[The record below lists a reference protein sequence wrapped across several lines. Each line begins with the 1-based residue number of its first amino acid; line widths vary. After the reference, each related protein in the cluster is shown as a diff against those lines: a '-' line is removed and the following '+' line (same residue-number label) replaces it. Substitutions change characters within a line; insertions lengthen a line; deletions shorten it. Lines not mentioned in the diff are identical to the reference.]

1 MNLEAWPC
9 AYLEANFRKYDEPV
23 KLVAFTDYVYSQRG
37 EILYGERAFAL
48 FLVALTAHV
57 EQLTIVG
64 RLNREPSTFH
74 YPLPASVRFVGLPH
88 YSSLTKPLSV
98 SSSLIRSLQRFWRAI
113 DDADAVWLLGP
124 YPHAVAFA
132 LLALIRRKRLVLGVR
147 QDFPAY
153 VRSRRPTRR
162 WMHFSADLLELSWR
176 LLARRA
182 PVVVVGPELE
192 RHYRHAPAVL
202 QIAVSLVT
210 AGDVAEGERAAGRS
224 YDGEL
229 SVLSVGRIDSE
240 KNPLLLADVLA
251 QLRKDDPR
259 WRLVVCGE
267 GPLAEALQARLV
279 ELGLEEHAEI
289 RGYVPIDGG
298 LLDLYRSSHAFLHV
312 SLTEGVPQVLIEAF
326 ASGLPVVATAVGG
339 VAEAAGEAALLIPPR
354 DAPAAVQALTQIA
367 AGAGLRA
374 GLIERGLALALRHTL
389 ESETARVA
397 AFIASP
403 NGARPTGA

>member
-1 MNLEAWPC
+1 
-9 AYLEANFRKYDEPV
+9 V

-37 EILYGERAFAL
+37 ETLYGERAFAL
-48 FLVALTAHV
+48 FLVSLTAHV

-64 RLNREPSTFH
+64 RLNTEPGAFH
-74 YPLPASVRFVGLPH
+74 YPIPPSVRFVGLPH
-88 YSSLTKPLSV
+88 YSSLTKPVSVALSLV
-98 SSSLIRSLQRFWRAI
+98 RSLQRFWRAL
-113 DDADAVWLLGP
+113 DDADRVWLLGP

-132 LLALIRRKRLVLGVR
+132 VIALMRRKPLILGVR

-162 WMHFSADLLELSWR
+162 WMHRAADLLELSWR

-192 RHYRHAPAVL
+192 RHYRRAPAVL

-210 AGDVAEGERAAGRS
+210 ADDVAEGQRAAGRS
-224 YDGEL
+224 YDGDL

-251 QLRKDDPR
+251 RLRQADQR

-267 GPLAEALQARLV
+267 GPLADALQARLR
-279 ELGLEEHAEI
+279 ELGLEDHAEI

-326 ASGLPVVATAVGG
+326 ASGVPVVATAVGG
-339 VAEAAGEAALLIPPR
+339 VAEAAGDAALLIPPR
-354 DAPAAVQALTQIA
+354 DAPAAVDALARIA
-367 AGAGLRA
+367 AEPELRTALIDHGL
-374 GLIERGLALALRHTL
+374 ELAHRQTL
-389 ESETARVA
+389 DSESARVA
-397 AFIASP
+397 AFIAAP
-403 NGARPTGA
+403 NGAAPTAA

>member
-1 MNLEAWPC
+1 M
-9 AYLEANFRKYDEPV
+9 
-23 KLVAFTDYVYSQRG
+23 KLVAFTDYVYSQKG

-48 FLVALTAHV
+48 FLVSLTAHV

-64 RLNREPSTFH
+64 RLNREPDTFH

-88 YSSLTKPLSV
+88 YASLTKPFSVALSLV
-98 SSSLIRSLQRFWRAI
+98 RSLQRFWRAL
-113 DDADAVWLLGP
+113 DDADRVWLLGP

-132 LLALIRRKRLVLGVR
+132 VITLMRRRPLILGVR

-162 WMHFSADLLELSWR
+162 WMHRAADLLELSWR

-192 RHYRHAPAVL
+192 RHYRQSPAVL

-224 YDGEL
+224 YDGDL
-229 SVLSVGRIDSE
+229 CVLSVGRIDSE

-251 QLRKDDPR
+251 ELREDDPR

-267 GPLAEALQARLV
+267 GPLAEPLQSRLR
-279 ELGLEEHAEI
+279 ELGLDEHAEI

-326 ASGLPVVATAVGG
+326 ASGVPVVATAVGG
-339 VAEAAGEAALLIPPR
+339 VAEAAGDAALLIPPR
-354 DAPAAVQALTQIA
+354 DASAAATALDRIA
-367 AGAGLRA
+367 SAPELRA
-374 GLIERGLALALRHTL
+374 GLIDRGLELARRHTL

-397 AFIASP
+397 AFISTP
-403 NGARPTGA
+403 NGAAPNGA

>member
-1 MNLEAWPC
+1 VNLEVKPC
-9 AYLEANFRKYDEPV
+9 AYLEAYFQKYDEPV

-37 EILYGERAFAL
+37 EILFGERAFAL

-64 RLNREPSTFH
+64 RLNREPRTFH
-74 YPLPASVRFVGLPH
+74 YPIPASVRFVGLPH
-88 YSSLTKPLSV
+88 YSSLTKPFSVALSLV
-98 SSSLIRSLQRFWRAI
+98 RSLQRFWRAL
-113 DDADAVWLLGP
+113 DDADRVWLLGP

-132 LLALIRRKRLVLGVR
+132 VIALMRHKPLILGVR

-162 WMHFSADLLELSWR
+162 WMHRAADLLELSWR

-210 AGDVAEGERAAGRS
+210 ADDVAEGERAAGRS
-224 YDGEL
+224 YDGDL
-229 SVLSVGRIDSE
+229 YVLSVGRIDSE

-251 QLRKDDPR
+251 QLREDDPR

-267 GPLAEALQARLV
+267 GPLAEPLQARLR
-279 ELGLEEHAEI
+279 ELGLDEHAEI

-326 ASGLPVVATAVGG
+326 ASGVPVVATAVGG

-354 DAPAAVQALTQIA
+354 DASAATQALTQIA
-367 AGAGLRA
+367 VGAELRV
-374 GLIERGLALALRHTL
+374 GLIDRGLALARRHTL

-397 AFIASP
+397 AFISSP
-403 NGARPTGA
+403 NGAGPTGA

>member
-1 MNLEAWPC
+1 
-9 AYLEANFRKYDEPV
+9 V
-23 KLVAFTDYVYSQRG
+23 KLVAFTDYVYSQKG

-64 RLNREPSTFH
+64 RLNREPRTFH
-74 YPLPASVRFVGLPH
+74 YPIPASVRFVGLPH
-88 YSSLTKPLSV
+88 YSSLTKPFSV
-98 SSSLIRSLQRFWRAI
+98 ASSLIRSLQRFWRAI

-132 LLALIRRKRLVLGVR
+132 LLALIRRKQLVLGVR

-162 WMHFSADLLELSWR
+162 WMHLSADLLELSWR

-202 QIAVSLVT
+202 QVAVSLVT

-224 YDGEL
+224 YDGDL
-229 SVLSVGRIDSE
+229 CVLSVGRIDSE

-251 QLRKDDPR
+251 QLREQDPR

-267 GPLAEALQARLV
+267 GPLAEPLHARLR
-279 ELGLEEHAEI
+279 ELGLDGHAEI

-326 ASGLPVVATAVGG
+326 ASGVPVVATAVGG

-354 DAPAAVQALTQIA
+354 DASAAAQALEQIA
-367 AGAGLRA
+367 VGADLRA
-374 GLIERGLALALRHTL
+374 GLIDRGLALARRHTL

-397 AFIASP
+397 AFISSP
-403 NGARPTGA
+403 NGAGPTGA

>member
-98 SSSLIRSLQRFWRAI
+98 CSSLIRSLQRFWRAI

>member
-1 MNLEAWPC
+1 
-9 AYLEANFRKYDEPV
+9 V
-23 KLVAFTDYVYSQRG
+23 KLVVFTDYVYSLRG
-37 EILYGERAFAL
+37 DFLYGERAFAL
-48 FLVALTAHV
+48 FLGALTAHV

-64 RLNREPSTFH
+64 RLSTEPRAVH
-74 YPLPASVRFVGLPH
+74 YRLPASVRFVGLPH

-98 SSSLIRSLQRFWRAI
+98 ALSLARSLQRFWRAL
-113 DDADAVWLLGP
+113 DDAERVWLLGP
-124 YPHAVAFA
+124 YPHAIAFA
-132 LLALIRRKRLVLGVR
+132 VLALMRRKHLVLGVR

-162 WMHFSADLLELSWR
+162 WMHRSADLLELAWR

-210 AGDVAEGERAAGRS
+210 SQDVDAGERAATRS
-224 YDGEL
+224 YGEEL
-229 SVLSVGRIDSE
+229 RLLSVGRIDRE

-251 QLRKDDPR
+251 QLRSADPR

-267 GPLAEALQARLV
+267 GPLSDELVARLQA
-279 ELGLEEHAEI
+279 LGLGEHAEV

-326 ASGLPVVATAVGG
+326 ASGVPVVATAVGG
-339 VAEAAGEAALLIPPR
+339 VAEAAGEAALLVAPR
-354 DAPAAVQALTQIA
+354 DASAAAQALTRIA
-367 AGAGLRA
+367 QGPELRTTLIRHGLTFAR
-374 GLIERGLALALRHTL
+374 RHTL
-389 ESETARVA
+389 DAETARVA
-397 AFIASP
+397 AFIGGQTRAE
-403 NGARPTGA
+403 ALAPTAA

>member
-1 MNLEAWPC
+1 
-9 AYLEANFRKYDEPV
+9 V

-37 EILYGERAFAL
+37 ETLYGERAFAL

-64 RLNREPSTFH
+64 RLNREPRTFH
-74 YPLPASVRFVGLPH
+74 YPLPRSVRFVGLPH
-88 YSSLTKPLSV
+88 YSSLTKPFSV
-98 SSSLIRSLQRFWRAI
+98 ASSLIRSLQRFWRAI

-132 LLALIRRKRLVLGVR
+132 LLALIRRKHLVLGVR

-210 AGDVAEGERAAGRS
+210 ADDVAEGERAAGRS
-224 YDGEL
+224 YDGGL

-251 QLRKDDPR
+251 ELREDDPR

-267 GPLAEALQARLV
+267 GPLAEPLQARLQ
-279 ELGLEEHAEI
+279 ELGLHEHAEI

-326 ASGLPVVATAVGG
+326 ASGVPVVATAVGG

-354 DAPAAVQALTQIA
+354 DASAAATALDRIA
-367 AGAGLRA
+367 TGPELRTE
-374 GLIERGLALALRHTL
+374 LIDRGLELAGRHTL

-397 AFIASP
+397 AFIAAP
-403 NGARPTGA
+403 NGAAPTGA